1 MRHTLSRR
9 QRGLSLVELMVGI
22 TVGLFIVAAAAMM
35 ATGQLGDNHRLMTET
50 QVQQELR
57 AAMDLINR
65 DVRRA
70 SSWDNAAA
78 GVWRPNNLTVSANP
92 NADLEPSSDST
103 SLRYAYIN
111 AGTETPSGFRLQ
123 DDVLQM
129 RVGDAWQTVTD
140 VQTIRLLD
148 LTMDL
153 REQAVSLANYCMNG
167 CAVGSCPTL
176 YVRTVD
182 VSLTAQASTDASVQ
196 RRLVSTIRLPND
208 KVVGACP

>member
-1 MRHTLSRR
+1 MRHALIRR

-35 ATGQLGDNHRLMTET
+35 TTSQLGDNRRLMIET

-70 SSWDNAAA
+70 SGWDAAA
-78 GVWRPNNLTVSANP
+78 TGVWRPNNLTVSANP
-92 NADLEPSSDST
+92 HADLQADSGGT
-103 SLRYAYIN
+103 SLEYAYRHGSN
-111 AGTETPSGFRLQ
+111 ETPSGFRLQ
-123 DDVLQM
+123 DEALQM
-129 RVGDAWQTVTD
+129 RVGNAWQTVTD

-148 LTMDL
+148 LTL
-153 REQAVSLANYCMNG
+153 ELQEHQVNLASYCLNP

-176 YVRTVD
+176 FVRTVD
-182 VSLTAQASTDASVQ
+182 VAISAQATTDASVQ

>member
-1 MRHTLSRR
+1 MRHAVIHR

-35 ATGQLGDNHRLMTET
+35 TTSQLGDNRRLMVET

-57 AAMDLINR
+57 AAMDLISR

-70 SSWDNAAA
+70 SAWDDAATS
-78 GVWRPNNLTVSANP
+78 VWRPNNLIVGTNP
-92 NADLEPSSDST
+92 NAELVSGNSST
-103 SLRYAYIN
+103 SLQFAYLSG
-111 AGTETPSGFRLQ
+111 GTETPSGFRLQ
-123 DDVLQM
+123 DEALQM

-153 REQAVSLANYCMNG
+153 QEHQVSLASYCMNG
-167 CAVGSCPTL
+167 CVLGNCPTL
-176 YVRTVD
+176 FVRTVD
-182 VSLTAQASTDASVQ
+182 VAISAQATTDASVQ

-208 KVVGACP
+208 KVVGVCP